1 MLSYYQIVTLSY
13 YCIIILSYYN
23 ISYIII
29 SHTYISNGQ
38 VQENVIISSKSAVI
52 NATSPSNT
60 VLFCQDWLDPNSL
73 FTSWPLDLWTSGSNK
88 HGCVWNLDLYIL
100 HNMVNHVVGIM
111 LIDRWI
117 QGFSMFKQTHAH
129 IWNWVIWAPHCSMIQ
144 HFTTIFSYDQTSFP
158 NIL

>member
-29 SHTYISNGQ
+29 SHIYIYPRAKCRKTWSFPANLRWSMLHLLAIPSCFARIDLTRTVFLQ
-38 VQENVIISSKSAVI
+38 V
-52 NATSPSNT
+52 
-60 VLFCQDWLDPNSL
+60 
-73 FTSWPLDLWTSGSNK
+73 DLWTSGSNK

>member
-1 MLSYYQIVTLSY
+1 MLSYYQMVTLSY
-13 YCIIILSYYN
+13 YCIIILPYYY

-29 SHTYISNGQ
+29 SYIYISNGQ
-38 VQENVIISSKSAVI
+38 VQENVIISSKSVVI

-73 FTSWPLDLWTSGSNK
+73 LQVDLWTSGSNK
-88 HGCVWNLDLYIL
+88 HGCVWNLDLYIYIL

-117 QGFSMFKQTHAH
+117 KGFFMFKQTHAH